1 MNILNN
7 SKSLPF
13 LKWLFGAVILLL
25 AAILLA
31 QPPSPKT
38 EIAQPATIQGLSEN
52 STATMSATLYKVTKV
67 RDGDTI
73 EVDYNGKT
81 EAVRLVGIDTP
92 ETVDPRKPVQCFGV
106 EASNKLKLLLSDTSV
121 SLEVDETQSDRDK
134 YGRLLRFVFLDGEDV
149 GLTMLKEGFAQESLF
164 SSVPHK
170 YRDAYLAAQQNA
182 KDNNRGL
189 WSPTA
194 CPTPS
199 STPTSTPRPTVAPRP
214 PSTSL
219 PLVTT
224 APAVVQNSFGSKS
237 CTGLDYDCGDFS
249 SKSEVMQFW
258 NTCGFSASYDP
269 HRLDGDND
277 GDPCESL

>member
-1 MNILNN
+1 MALWCRYFVAGGN
-7 SKSLPF
+7 
-13 LKWLFGAVILLL
+13 
-25 AAILLA
+25 ILLA

-134 YGRLLRFVFLDGEDV
+134 YGRLLRFVFWMAK
-149 GLTMLKEGFAQESLF
+149 MLVWQCSRRALLKNL
-164 SSVPHK
+164 
-170 YRDAYLAAQQNA
+170 YLVLC
-182 KDNNRGL
+182 RI
-189 WSPTA
+189 STA
-194 CPTPS
+194 M
-199 STPTSTPRPTVAPRP
+199 
-214 PSTSL
+214 L
-219 PLVTT
+219 I
-224 APAVVQNSFGSKS
+224 
-237 CTGLDYDCGDFS
+237 
-249 SKSEVMQFW
+249 
-258 NTCGFSASYDP
+258 
-269 HRLDGDND
+269 
-277 GDPCESL
+277 